1 MSSTRPRPFFRV
13 SGNRASRRSALAV
26 DGLVIAAAAAELLTL
41 YGALNAVSAMVC
53 PPSLFALVL
62 RRRFPVAVLFAT
74 LPSMATG
81 HMWLAPMIAM
91 FTVASRTARR
101 PIVGVATAALF
112 AATMWSGYD
121 LEGEAVDWS
130 HHLFVVEVALMF
142 SVGPAGLGLL
152 FRTRSELRARLAD
165 LIASQAHS
173 RRLEAERAVAEERTR
188 MAREMHDS
196 VSYHL
201 GIIAAQSGALWATA
215 PDDTVRRDAET
226 IRRHSA
232 DAMAELREIVG
243 VLRHGPSRADETDAR
258 LRNLRTLVE
267 EARLDATLDCG
278 SLEAHAIVPSVERA
292 AYRTVQEALTNVRKH
307 APGAPVIVS
316 VRPSARG
323 DVLVVE
329 VRNQPAPSTPP
340 SAAPVLDVPASGYGL
355 AGLTERVT
363 LVGGAFRAE
372 ATADGGFV
380 VRAELPLG
388 PTAPLAS
395 EPAPGRQPAT
405 AAQGESG
412 SRS

>member
-1 MSSTRPRPFFRV
+1 MW
-13 SGNRASRRSALAV
+13 GDGGSRRAALVV
-26 DGLVIAAAAAELLTL
+26 DGVVIAAAAAELLTL
-41 YGALNAVSAMVC
+41 YDALDALSALVC

-81 HMWLAPMIAM
+81 HLWLAPMIAM

-101 PIVGVATAALF
+101 AVVGVATAALF

-121 LEGEAVDWS
+121 LDGGAVDWS

-165 LIASQAHS
+165 LIASQAHG

-215 PDDTVRRDAET
+215 PDDTVRRDAES

-243 VLRHGPSRADETDAR
+243 VLRHGPSRADGTDAR
-258 LRNLRTLVE
+258 LGNVPTLVA

-278 SLEAHAIVPSVERA
+278 ALETHTLAPSVERA

-307 APGAPVIVS
+307 APGAPVAAS

-323 DVLVVE
+323 DTLVVE
-329 VRNQPAPSTPP
+329 VRNQPAPRTPP
-340 SAAPVLDVPASGYGL
+340 PVAPVLDVPASGYGL
-355 AGLTERVT
+355 AGLRERVT

-388 PTAPLAS
+388 TAAPVAS
-395 EPAPGRQPAT
+395 GPASGHQPAT